1 MKRIILC
8 GFLVIVMIVLGAGS
22 LYYTDTSA
30 REAEET
36 LEEVSLRLKENDMA
50 GAKSLTLDLRAD
62 WESYLETH
70 FFATDHEHVMELT
83 SVIVR
88 ICALAEEED
97 PELSIEC
104 AVAKD
109 LMRIYRKKT
118 SVTLGNIF

>member
-8 GFLVIVMIVLGAGS
+8 GFLVIAMVVLGVGS
-22 LYYTDTSA
+22 LYYTDTTA
-30 REAEET
+30 KKAEET

-50 GAKSLTLDLRAD
+50 GVKSLTRDLRAD
-62 WESYLETH
+62 WEDYLETH

-83 SVIVR
+83 ATIVR

-109 LMRIYRKKT
+109 LMRIYQKKT
-118 SVTLGNIF
+118 SVTFGNIF

>member
-8 GFLVIVMIVLGAGS
+8 GFLVIAMVVLGVGS
-22 LYYTDTSA
+22 LYYTDTTA
-30 REAEET
+30 KKAEET

-50 GAKSLTLDLRAD
+50 KVKSLALDLRAN

-83 SVIVR
+83 STIVR

-109 LMRIYRKKT
+109 LMRIYQKKT

>member
-8 GFLVIVMIVLGAGS
+8 GFLVIAMVVLGVGS
-22 LYYTDTSA
+22 LYYTDTTA
-30 REAEET
+30 KKAEET

-50 GAKSLTLDLRAD
+50 GVKSLTLDLRAD

-83 SVIVR
+83 ATIVR

-109 LMRIYRKKT
+109 LMRIYQKKT
-118 SVTLGNIF
+118 SVTFGNIF